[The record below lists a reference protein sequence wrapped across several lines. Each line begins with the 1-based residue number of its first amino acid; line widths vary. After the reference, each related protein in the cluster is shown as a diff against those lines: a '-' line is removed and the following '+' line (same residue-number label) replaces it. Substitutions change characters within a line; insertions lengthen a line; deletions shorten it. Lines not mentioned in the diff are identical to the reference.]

1 VEFSNEEGHW
11 ICTDA
16 YADVSNEFAII
27 GPAADEDTALLQL
40 LFKTVRSLQN
50 LTHEKDPYTG
60 TEQARE

>member
-1 VEFSNEEGHW
+1 MKLSNEEGHW

-16 YADVSNEFAII
+16 YADGNNEFAII
-27 GPAADEDTALLQL
+27 CPAKDEDTALLQ